1 MQQHVAVRVSNGMG
15 KSFPQLKK
23 IMACLLPNSRRLGM
37 APNSRLETTARFIW
51 NAKVSSNYYFFSAA
65 AILTLTT
72 LILVLPQNT
81 LELTK
86 ITKISTAYAEISIPY
101 KSSLWCGCCQKV
113 CWPCLPISEKHL
125 ISGSWPFPPYHSH
138 SLLSL
143 VTKTKYM
150 QQGRSTNLQNILFP
164 A

>member
-51 NAKVSSNYYFFSAA
+51 NAKVSDNYYFSAA

-72 LILVLPQNT
+72 FILVLPQNT

-86 ITKISTAYAEISIPY
+86 ITKISTAYAEISISY

-113 CWPCLPISEKHL
+113 C
-125 ISGSWPFPPYHSH
+125 
-138 SLLSL
+138 
-143 VTKTKYM
+143 
-150 QQGRSTNLQNILFP
+150 
-164 A
+164 